1 MPFIYTSAPWGQ
13 PKSFLV
19 SKTLNF
25 TLQRFY
31 PPFSVEYIQVFCLI
45 CSQKYSLRYFGIYGA
60 LSFCIRFYH
69 LWLFDLHRFFF
80 TYHYKWFC
88 NIQYQFKNFFQ
99 LQGIIMSPDNNS
111 SSWYSNV
118 CFKFF
123 QNNCSAARCRGIFC
137 QFVRSENNS
146 GVLSL
151 DTHLQVE
158 RAFWN
163 CHCQHVSRS
172 VGHLT
177 LFLQKAAH
185 RIFLKCYRNLKGF
198 THQKHMKVNFSKKK
212 KIFWEK
218 NQKIPSKYISL
229 AHGKI

>member
-118 CFKFF
+118 CFTFF
-123 QNNCSAARCRGIFC
+123 QNNCSAARCQWYILSVCEIRK
-137 QFVRSENNS
+137 QFRSAFIGHPPSS
-146 GVLSL
+146 GKGLLKLSL
-151 DTHLQVE
+151 ST
-158 RAFWN
+158 
-163 CHCQHVSRS
+163 CQ
-172 VGHLT
+172 
-177 LFLQKAAH
+177 
-185 RIFLKCYRNLKGF
+185 
-198 THQKHMKVNFSKKK
+198 
-212 KIFWEK
+212 
-218 NQKIPSKYISL
+218 
-229 AHGKI
+229 